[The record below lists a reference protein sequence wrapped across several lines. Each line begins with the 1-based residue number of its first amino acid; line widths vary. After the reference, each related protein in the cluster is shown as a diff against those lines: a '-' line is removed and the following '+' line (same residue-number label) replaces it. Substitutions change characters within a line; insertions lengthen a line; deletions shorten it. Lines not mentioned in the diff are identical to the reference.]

1 MILKILSK
9 TFASVNVQLVLYGR
23 MTANQSLCGF
33 GRAGANARVFLLKTI
48 SVSAKTKLCFFKSRR
63 QMHFPEISVNKLLF
77 GMFRVILL
85 SAKI

>member
-33 GRAGANARVFLLKTI
+33 GRVGANARVFLLKTI
-48 SVSAKTKLCFFKSRR
+48 SVSAKTKPFFLNRVVKCI
-63 QMHFPEISVNKLLF
+63 FPKL
-77 GMFRVILL
+77 V
-85 SAKI
+85 